1 MTTAQQDAERA
12 GELAALREAVRDLI
26 EGSGGIAAARRRLND
41 GPGPAGP
48 EGAGPEGAGPEGA
61 GPEGAGPEGVGSGYD
76 EDAWRL
82 LGTEMGLA
90 GLGIAEDLGGAGGGL
105 AELTVVAE
113 ELGRALLPVPFFSS
127 TVLAGQILARCPETG
142 PDVLARLSAG
152 GELAAF
158 AGTDPDGCWRP
169 DRLPTQAQPPTQA
182 QAQRQAQA
190 PTQAQAQAQAR
201 ADGPGWRLHGRADF
215 VPDGA
220 AAAHLVVAARTPAGC
235 DLFLVAG
242 DAEGIQ
248 RRALETLD
256 PTRAQASV
264 TLDNAPGTPL
274 TTGGAGAAAVTAG
287 LDVALVVLAAEQ
299 VGGAAACLDLAVEYA
314 KLRHQFSRPIGSFQA
329 IKHKLADLL
338 LLVEMGRSAVD
349 RAVLAEHD
357 PARLAEAAAVAK
369 IWCSDAYTTVATENV
384 QIHGGIG
391 FTWEHD
397 AHLYF
402 RRARADEQLFGDAT
416 VHRERLA
423 ALLSW

>member
-1 MTTAQQDAERA
+1 VTGLSTGAQQDAERA

-26 EGSGGIAAARRRLND
+26 EGSGGIAAARRRLD
-41 GPGPAGP
+41 AGP
-48 EGAGPEGAGPEGA
+48 
-61 GPEGAGPEGVGSGYD
+61 GYD
-76 EDAWRL
+76 EQAWRL

-113 ELGRALLPVPFFSS
+113 ELGRSLLPVPFFSS
-127 TVLAGQILARCPETG
+127 TVLAGQILARCPDAG

-158 AGTDPDGCWRP
+158 AGTDADGCWRL
-169 DRLPTQAQPPTQA
+169 DRVPVQAGT
-182 QAQRQAQA
+182 
-190 PTQAQAQAQAR
+190 
-201 ADGPGWRLHGRADF
+201 DGRLHGRAEF
-215 VPDGA
+215 VLDGA
-220 AAAHLVVAARTPAGC
+220 TAAHLVVAAQTTAGC
-235 DLFLVAG
+235 DLFLVPG
-242 DAEGIQ
+242 DGEGVQ
-248 RRALETLD
+248 RRALPTLD
-256 PTRAQASV
+256 PTRGQATVSF
-264 TLDNAPGTPL
+264 DGAAGTPL
-274 TTGGAGAAAVTAG
+274 TTGGAGAQAATGG

-299 VGGAAACLDLAVEYA
+299 VGGAAACLDLAVDYA
-314 KLRHQFSRPIGSFQA
+314 KIRQQFSRPIGSFQA

-349 RAVLAEHD
+349 RALAAEQD

-369 IWCSDAYTTVATENV
+369 IWCSDAYTTVSTETV

-402 RRARADEQLFGDAT
+402 RRARADEQLLGNAT

-423 ALLSW
+423 ALLGW

>member
-1 MTTAQQDAERA
+1 VTSSSIGAQQDAERA

-26 EGSGGIAAARRRLND
+26 AGSGGIAAARRQLNQE
-41 GPGPAGP
+41 P
-48 EGAGPEGAGPEGA
+48 
-61 GPEGAGPEGVGSGYD
+61 GYD

-82 LGTEMGLA
+82 LGTEMSLA
-90 GLGIAEDLGGAGGGL
+90 GLGLAEDLGGVGGGL

-127 TVLAGQILARCPETG
+127 TVLAGQILARCPGTG
-142 PDVLARLSAG
+142 RDVLAQVAEG

-158 AGTDPDGCWRP
+158 AGTDLDGCWRP
-169 DRLPTQAQPPTQA
+169 DRLPVH
-182 QAQRQAQA
+182 
-190 PTQAQAQAQAR
+190 AR
-201 ADGPGWRLHGRADF
+201 ADGRPASVRLHGRADF
-215 VPDGA
+215 VLDGA
-220 AAAHLVVAARTPAGC
+220 TAAHLVVAARTPAGC

-242 DAEGIQ
+242 DAEGVQ
-248 RRALETLD
+248 AKALETLD

-264 TLDNAPGTPL
+264 TLENTPGTPL
-274 TTGGAGAAAVTAG
+274 TTGGTGTAAVTAG

-314 KLRHQFSRPIGSFQA
+314 KLRQQFGRAIGSFQA

-349 RAVLAEHD
+349 RALAAEHD

-397 AHLYF
+397 AHLYL
-402 RRARADEQLFGDAT
+402 RRARADEQLLGDAT

-423 ALLSW
+423 TLLGW

>member
-1 MTTAQQDAERA
+1 MTTAQQDADRA
-12 GELAALREAVRDLI
+12 SELAALREAVRDLI
-26 EGSGGIAAARRRLND
+26 EGSGGIAPARRRLSPEPQDAQPND
-41 GPGPAGP
+41 ADP
-48 EGAGPEGAGPEGA
+48 
-61 GPEGAGPEGVGSGYD
+61 GYD
-76 EDAWRL
+76 AQAWRL

-105 AELTVVAE
+105 AELSVVAS
-113 ELGRALLPVPFFSS
+113 ELGRVLLPVPFFSS
-127 TVLAGQILARCPETG
+127 TVLAGQILARCPDTG
-142 PDVLARLSAG
+142 SDVLAQLSAG

-169 DRLPTQAQPPTQA
+169 DRLPVQAE
-182 QAQRQAQA
+182 
-190 PTQAQAQAQAR
+190 
-201 ADGPGWRLHGRADF
+201 ADGRLHGEADF
-215 VPDGA
+215 VLDGA
-220 AAAHLVVAARTPAGC
+220 AAAHLVVAARTPDGC

-242 DAEGIQ
+242 DAEGVQ
-248 RRALETLD
+248 TKALETLD
-256 PTRAQASV
+256 PTRAQARV
-264 TLDNAPGTPL
+264 TFDGAPGTPL
-274 TTGGAGAAAVTAG
+274 TTGGAGAAAVAAG

-314 KLRHQFSRPIGSFQA
+314 KLRQQFSRPIGSFQA

-349 RAVLAEHD
+349 RAMAAEHD

-402 RRARADEQLFGDAT
+402 RRARADEQLLGDAT
-416 VHRERLA
+416 FHRERLA
-423 ALLSW
+423 TLLSW

>member
-1 MTTAQQDAERA
+1 VTGLSIGAQQDAERA

-26 EGSGGIAAARRRLND
+26 EGSGGIATARRQLD
-41 GPGPAGP
+41 AGP
-48 EGAGPEGAGPEGA
+48 
-61 GPEGAGPEGVGSGYD
+61 GYD
-76 EDAWRL
+76 EQAWHL

-90 GLGIAEDLGGAGGGL
+90 GLGLAEDLGGAGGGL

-113 ELGRALLPVPFFSS
+113 ELGRSLLPVPFFSS
-127 TVLAGQILARCPETG
+127 TVLAGQILARCPDTG
-142 PDVLARLSAG
+142 ADVLARLSAG

-158 AGTDPDGCWRP
+158 AGTDDDGCWRP
-169 DRLPTQAQPPTQA
+169 DRVPVQAG
-182 QAQRQAQA
+182 
-190 PTQAQAQAQAR
+190 
-201 ADGPGWRLHGRADF
+201 ADGRLHGRAEF
-215 VPDGA
+215 VLDGA
-220 AAAHLVVAARTPAGC
+220 AAAHLIVAARTAAGC
-235 DLFLVAG
+235 DLFLVPG
-242 DAEGIQ
+242 DGEGVQ
-248 RRALETLD
+248 CRALPTLD
-256 PTRAQASV
+256 PTRGQASV
-264 TLDNAPGTPL
+264 SFDGAAGTPL
-274 TTGGAGAAAVTAG
+274 TTGGAGAQAATGG

-314 KLRHQFSRPIGSFQA
+314 KIRQQFSRPIGSFQA

-349 RAVLAEHD
+349 RALAAEQD

-369 IWCSDAYTTVATENV
+369 IWCSDAYTTVSTETV

-402 RRARADEQLFGDAT
+402 RRARADEQLLGDAT

>member
-1 MTTAQQDAERA
+1 
-12 GELAALREAVRDLI
+12 
-26 EGSGGIAAARRRLND
+26 
-41 GPGPAGP
+41 
-48 EGAGPEGAGPEGA
+48 
-61 GPEGAGPEGVGSGYD
+61 
-76 EDAWRL
+76 
-82 LGTEMGLA
+82 MGLA

-113 ELGRALLPVPFFSS
+113 ELGRSLLPVPFFSS
-127 TVLAGQILARCPETG
+127 TVLAGQILARCPESG

-169 DRLPTQAQPPTQA
+169 DRLPSKREPN
-182 QAQRQAQA
+182 
-190 PTQAQAQAQAR
+190 
-201 ADGPGWRLHGRADF
+201 GPGWQLRGQAEF
-215 VPDGA
+215 VLDGSG
-220 AAAHLVVAARTPAGC
+220 AAHLVVAARTPAGC

-242 DAEGIQ
+242 DAAGVQ

-256 PTRAQASV
+256 PTRAQAQRQLRRRGRRPADHRV
-264 TLDNAPGTPL
+264 A
-274 TTGGAGAAAVTAG
+274 AGPRRWPPR

-299 VGGAAACLDLAVEYA
+299 VGGAAACLDMAVEYA
-314 KLRHQFSRPIGSFQA
+314 KIRHQFSRPIGSFQA

-349 RAVLAEHD
+349 RALLAEQD
-357 PARLAEAAAVAK
+357 ASRLAEAAAVAK

-402 RRARADEQLFGDAT
+402 RRARADEQLLGDAT

-423 ALLSW
+423 TLLGW

>member
-1 MTTAQQDAERA
+1 VTTAAQQDAERA
-12 GELAALREAVRDLI
+12 SDLAALRDAVRDLI
-26 EGSGGIAAARRRLND
+26 EGSGGIAAARRQLDALPVNT
-41 GPGPAGP
+41 GPG
-48 EGAGPEGAGPEGA
+48 
-61 GPEGAGPEGVGSGYD
+61 YD
-76 EDAWRL
+76 QDAWRL

-90 GLGIAEDLGGAGGGL
+90 GLGLAEDLGGAGGGL
-105 AELTVVAE
+105 AELAVVAE
-113 ELGRALLPVPFFSS
+113 ALGHALLPVPFFSS
-127 TVLAGQILARCPETG
+127 TVLAGQILARCPGTG
-142 PDVLARLSAG
+142 PDVLARIAEG

-158 AGTDPDGCWRP
+158 AGTGPDGCWRP
-169 DRLPTQAQPPTQA
+169 GHLPVEAKA
-182 QAQRQAQA
+182 DGRQA
-190 PTQAQAQAQAR
+190 
-201 ADGPGWRLHGRADF
+201 GVRLHGQADF
-215 VPDGA
+215 VLDGA
-220 AAAHLVVAARTPAGC
+220 TAAHLVVAARTPAGC

-242 DAEGIQ
+242 DAEGVR

-264 TLDNAPGTPL
+264 TLENTPGTPL
-274 TTGGAGAAAVTAG
+274 TTGGAGEAAVTAG

-314 KLRHQFSRPIGSFQA
+314 KLRQQFSRPIGSFQA

-349 RAVLAEHD
+349 RAMAAEHD

-402 RRARADEQLFGDAT
+402 RRARADEQLLGDAT
-416 VHRERLA
+416 FHRERLA
-423 ALLSW
+423 ALLGW

>member
-12 GELAALREAVRDLI
+12 AELAALREAVRDLI
-26 EGSGGIAAARRRLND
+26 EGSGGITPARRRLNAQPKD
-41 GPGPAGP
+41 AQPKDAQPKDAQP
-48 EGAGPEGAGPEGA
+48 KDAEP
-61 GPEGAGPEGVGSGYD
+61 GYD

-90 GLGIAEDLGGAGGGL
+90 GLGIAEGLGGAGGGL

-127 TVLAGQILARCPETG
+127 TVLAGQILARCPDTG

-169 DRLPTQAQPPTQA
+169 DRLPAQAQPQ
-182 QAQRQAQA
+182 
-190 PTQAQAQAQAR
+190 
-201 ADGPGWRLHGRADF
+201 ADGPGWRLHGQADF
-215 VPDGA
+215 VLDGA
-220 AAAHLVVAARTPAGC
+220 AAAPLVVAARAPAGC

-242 DAEGIQ
+242 DAEGVQ

-264 TLDNAPGTPL
+264 SLDGAPGTPL
-274 TTGGAGAAAVTAG
+274 TTGGRGAAAVSGG

-299 VGGAAACLDLAVEYA
+299 VGGAAACLELAVEYA
-314 KLRHQFSRPIGSFQA
+314 KLRQQFSRPIGSFQA

-349 RAVLAEHD
+349 RAMAAEPD

-402 RRARADEQLFGDAT
+402 RRARADEQLLGDAT

-423 ALLSW
+423 TLLSW

>member
-1 MTTAQQDAERA
+1 VTTAQQDAERA

-26 EGSGGIAAARRRLND
+26 EGSGGIAAARRQLD
-41 GPGPAGP
+41 AASGDAGPGP
-48 EGAGPEGAGPEGA
+48 
-61 GPEGAGPEGVGSGYD
+61 GYD
-76 EDAWRL
+76 AQAWRL
-82 LGTEMGLA
+82 LGTDMGLA

-113 ELGRALLPVPFFSS
+113 ELGRSLLPVPFFSS
-127 TVLAGQILARCPETG
+127 TVLAGQILARCPDTG
-142 PDVLARLSAG
+142 PDVLAALSAG
-152 GELAAF
+152 AELAAF
-158 AGTDPDGCWRP
+158 AGTDSDGCWRP
-169 DRLPTQAQPPTQA
+169 DRLPAEA
-182 QAQRQAQA
+182 QA
-190 PTQAQAQAQAR
+190 
-201 ADGPGWRLHGRADF
+201 DGQGWRLRGRADF
-215 VPDGA
+215 VLDGA

-242 DAEGIQ
+242 DGEGVQ
-248 RRALETLD
+248 RKALETLD

-264 TLDNAPGTPL
+264 SFDGAAGTPL
-274 TTGGAGAAAVTAG
+274 TTGGAGAAAATAG

-314 KLRHQFSRPIGSFQA
+314 KIRHQFSRPIGSFQA

-349 RAVLAEHD
+349 RAVPAEQD
-357 PARLAEAAAVAK
+357 PPRLAEAAAVAK

-402 RRARADEQLFGDAT
+402 RRARADEQLLGDAA
-416 VHRERLA
+416 VYRERLA
-423 ALLSW
+423 TLLSW

>member
-1 MTTAQQDAERA
+1 VTTAQQDAERA
-12 GELAALREAVRDLI
+12 GELAALREAVHDLI

-41 GPGPAGP
+41 EQGHAEP
-48 EGAGPEGAGPEGA
+48 
-61 GPEGAGPEGVGSGYD
+61 GYD
-76 EDAWRL
+76 EQAWRL
-82 LGTEMGLA
+82 LGSEMGLA

-127 TVLAGQILARCPETG
+127 TVLAGQILARCPDTG

-158 AGTDPDGCWRP
+158 AGTGPDGCWRP
-169 DRLPTQAQPPTQA
+169 DRLPVEAKA
-182 QAQRQAQA
+182 H
-190 PTQAQAQAQAR
+190 
-201 ADGPGWRLHGRADF
+201 GRLHGQTEF
-215 VPDGA
+215 VLDGA
-220 AAAHLVVAARTPAGC
+220 AAAHLVVAARTPDGC

-242 DAEGIQ
+242 DAEGVQ

-264 TLDNAPGTPL
+264 SFDGAAGAPL
-274 TTGGAGAAAVTAG
+274 TTAGGGTTAVAAG

-299 VGGAAACLDLAVEYA
+299 VGGAAACLEQAVEYA
-314 KLRHQFSRPIGSFQA
+314 KIRHQFSRPIGSFQA

-349 RAVLAEHD
+349 RALLTEQDAS
-357 PARLAEAAAVAK
+357 RLAEAAAVAK

-402 RRARADEQLFGDAT
+402 RRARADEQLLGDAT

-423 ALLSW
+423 TLLSW